1 MPRQRL
7 DPEQVLDAAV
17 ALADEGLERVTFARL
32 ARRVG
37 VRAPSLYNHVNGRA
51 ALLQMI
57 TLRGLQELTD
67 AIATAAAGRS
77 GEEALRATGHAY
89 RAYALAHP
97 GTYEAMLAPGLEP
110 DEPVRAAARRLLEMI
125 AAILRAWRLEDEQ
138 AIDAMRVIRSALHGF
153 VTLERAGGFAM
164 PRDTDTSFERL
175 LDTLVAGL
183 QARRHPAPPKRG

>member
-1 MPRQRL
+1 MPRQGL
-7 DPEQVLDAAV
+7 DRGRVLDAA
-17 ALADEGLERVTFARL
+17 AGLADGGLEQVTFARL
-32 ARRVG
+32 AQQLG

-57 TLRGLQELTD
+57 TLRGLQELTE

-97 GTYEAMLAPGLEP
+97 GTYDATLAPGGEA
-110 DEPVRAAARRLLEMI
+110 DEAVREAAGRLLEMI
-125 AAILRAWRLEDEQ
+125 AAILRGWRLEGEQ
-138 AIDAMRVIRSALHGF
+138 AIDAIRVIRSALHGF

-164 PRDTDTSFERL
+164 ERDTDASFERL
-175 LDTLVAGL
+175 LDTLVVGL
-183 QARRHPAPPKRG
+183 QQA